1 MKKLKMLEILNQ
13 IEVCIER
20 NSLDI
25 AKDLIQLEIENLKG
39 ITQKNCSN
47 TRYFLSPICYIIISR
62 IYFKITRNK
71 YRRTVTDVRET

>member
-1 MKKLKMLEILNQ
+1 MNKLKMLEILNQ

-39 ITQKNCSN
+39 IKQKNCSN
-47 TRYFLSPICYIIISR
+47 TRYYFYDWDCKYCQNVNCESNKII
-62 IYFKITRNK
+62 
-71 YRRTVTDVRET
+71 

>member
-1 MKKLKMLEILNQ
+1 MNKLKMLEILNQ

-39 ITQKNCSN
+39 ITQKNCSS
-47 TRYFLSPICYIIISR
+47 TRYYFYDWACKYCQNVNCESNKII
-62 IYFKITRNK
+62 
-71 YRRTVTDVRET
+71 

>member
-13 IEVCIER
+13 IEVCIKH

-25 AKDLIQLEIENLKG
+25 AKDLIQLEVENLKG

-47 TRYFLSPICYIIISR
+47 TRY
-62 IYFKITRNK
+62 YFYDGTCKYCQNVNCKNNK
-71 YRRTVTDVRET
+71 SF

>member
-1 MKKLKMLEILNQ
+1 MERLKMVEILNQ
-13 IEVCIER
+13 IEACIER

-47 TRYFLSPICYIIISR
+47 TRY
-62 IYFKITRNK
+62 YFYDSACKYCLNMNCESNK
-71 YRRTVTDVRET
+71 SI

>member
-1 MKKLKMLEILNQ
+1 MERLKMLEILNQ

-47 TRYFLSPICYIIISR
+47 ARY
-62 IYFKITRNK
+62 YFYDWAYKYCQNVNCESNK
-71 YRRTVTDVRET
+71 SI